1 MRKKLIQKVFIKT
14 LLLFAFL
21 LVYPAMSFAS
31 IDTIA
36 VDVGISVFKT
46 MPIGVVP
53 FEEPKGA
60 ISWIE
65 EKPHEIVTR
74 DANLSG
80 RFDVVASDKFNLALF
95 SRSRAKHYVTGKAVK
110 MADGTIKLE
119 CFLYVA
125 QTKDL
130 LLGES
135 YRVEQKDLRKAIHAF
150 FDKVIFRLWG
160 ERGVASTKLAY
171 VSKIDGVKQ
180 VVVSDYDGF
189 HRSQI
194 TRDTSISMMPVWM
207 LGNQGI
213 IYVNFKTHRPRLY
226 YKVFGGVEKPLFSH
240 LDQTYSPAV
249 NPKTGELL
257 FSSTVDGKTDL
268 FIGNIYTGKARKFA
282 YLKSN
287 QTSPAWS
294 PFASEVLFT
303 SDRGGGPQIFVM
315 SKDGSDM
322 RRVTFMGRYNERAS
336 WSPQGDRIAYTSM
349 DNGLMNIYTCALD
362 GSDIVQ
368 LTSNAGNNEHPT
380 WSPDGKLI
388 AFSSNRSGS
397 YQIYIM
403 RSDGSNVTRI
413 TKGGENT
420 SPTWSWFYEDN
431 NK

>member
-1 MRKKLIQKVFIKT
+1 MKKVFV
-14 LLLFAFL
+14 LLAFL
-21 LVYPAMSFAS
+21 MLTVSSAFAA

-36 VDVGISVFKT
+36 VDVGLSGFKT

-53 FEEPKGA
+53 FAEPKGKV
-60 ISWIE
+60 SWIE
-65 EKPHEIVTR
+65 EKPHEIVSR

-80 RFDVVASDKFNLALF
+80 RFDVIASDKFNLALF
-95 SRSRAKHYVTGKAVK
+95 SRNRAKHYITGKAVVLS
-110 MADGTIKLE
+110 DGRVQLD
-119 CFLYVA
+119 CYLYVS

-130 LLGES
+130 LLGET
-135 YRVEQKDLRKAIHAF
+135 YKVQQKDMRRAVHDF
-150 FDKVIFRLWG
+150 FDKVVKRLWG
-160 ERGVASTKLAY
+160 DRGVASTKLAY
-171 VSKIDGVKQ
+171 VSKIEGVKQ
-180 VVVSDYDGF
+180 VVVADYDGF

-207 LGNQGI
+207 KGNKGLV
-213 IYVNFKTHRPRLY
+213 YVNFKTRRPRLY
-226 YKVFGGVEKPLFSH
+226 FKTFGGVENPLFTD

-268 FIGNIYTGKARKFA
+268 YIGNMQTGKARKFA

-294 PFASEVLFT
+294 PFATEVLFT

-315 SKDGSDM
+315 GKDGSDM

-336 WSPQGDRIAYTSM
+336 WSPSGDRIAYTSM
-349 DNGLMNIYTCALD
+349 DGGLMNIYTCALD
-362 GSDIVQ
+362 GSDITQ

-388 AFSSNRSGS
+388 AFSSNRTGS

-403 RSDGSNVTRI
+403 RADGSNVTRI

-420 SPTWSWFYEDN
+420 APTWSWFYDEIN
-431 NK
+431 P